1 MVSGDHFPSF
11 LISNLW
17 LPTNISNKVTWS
29 HSRNS
34 NLWCLESLP
43 VCALEVPTFFSRI
56 NQMGDVSICRKWRN
70 STNLRISRW
79 GDEREAVWRASSDAS
94 AGGLACPVGSAS
106 LFVDRP
112 AGCIVCIALPGSP
125 GARRFVS
132 FAPEGPRSW
141 SLDHTRVCLPT
152 KVRSCLFMFLSLHR
166 DSLIPRMFFHRLLLV
181 IRTMTWTNKR
191 DYTW

>member
-17 LPTNISNKVTWS
+17 LPTNVSNKVTWS

-56 NQMGDVSICRKWRN
+56 SQMEDVSICRKWRN

-112 AGCIVCIALPGSP
+112 AGCIVCIGRLAWFARCPAFCIFCPRRAPVVVSRPHASMLADESSKLLIHVPLASSRFSHSADVLPST
-125 GARRFVS
+125 S
-132 FAPEGPRSW
+132 IS
-141 SLDHTRVCLPT
+141 
-152 KVRSCLFMFLSLHR
+152 
-166 DSLIPRMFFHRLLLV
+166 
-181 IRTMTWTNKR
+181 
-191 DYTW
+191 Y